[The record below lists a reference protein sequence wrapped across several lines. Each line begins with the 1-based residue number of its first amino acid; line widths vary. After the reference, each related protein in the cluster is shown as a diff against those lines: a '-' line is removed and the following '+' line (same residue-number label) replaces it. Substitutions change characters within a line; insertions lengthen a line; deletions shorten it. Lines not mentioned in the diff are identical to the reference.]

1 MCDRENELM
10 SAYLAGDERAF
21 GELFRLYAPVLVRF
35 FMRHGK
41 RLSDAQDLAQDTFLQ
56 LHRARADFRAGEP
69 VRPWLFTIAR
79 NRCHDH
85 GRRLRRRP
93 EAFCEMDDYE
103 APQAAHENQALIA
116 AERREALHDALAKL
130 SKPERSLL
138 DEHWF
143 GERAFAEIAARDGV
157 LSSTVR
163 VRAYR
168 ACQRLREMIS
178 VRHSAAA

>member
-1 MCDRENELM
+1 MCDREIELM
-10 SAYLAGDERAF
+10 SAYLAGDEHAF
-21 GELFRLYAPVLVRF
+21 GELFRMYAPVLIRF

-41 RLSDAQDLAQDTFLQ
+41 RRSDAQDLTQDTFLQ

-69 VRPWLFTIAR
+69 LRPWLFTIAR

-85 GRRLRRRP
+85 SRRVRRRP
-93 EAFCEMDDYE
+93 EASCEVDHYE
-103 APQAAHENQALIA
+103 APQAEHENQTLIV
-116 AERREALHDALAKL
+116 AERSHALHAALAKL
-130 SKPERSLL
+130 PVPERRLL

-157 LSSTVR
+157 QSSTVR
-163 VRAYR
+163 VRAFR

-178 VRHSAAA
+178 VRHSAVA

>member
-1 MCDRENELM
+1 MCDRENLLM
-10 SAYLAGDERAF
+10 SAYLAGDEHAF
-21 GELFRLYAPVLVRF
+21 GELFRIYAPLLVRF
-35 FMRHGK
+35 FMRQGK
-41 RLSDAQDLAQDTFLQ
+41 RLSDAQDLTQDTFLQ

-69 VRPWLFTIAR
+69 LRPWLFTIAR

-85 GRRLRRRP
+85 GRRSRRKP
-93 EAFCEMDDYE
+93 EAFCDVDSYE
-103 APQAAHENQALIA
+103 APQQAHETQALIA
-116 AERREALHDALAKL
+116 VERRDALHDALAKL
-130 SKPERSLL
+130 SQPERKLL

-157 LSSTVR
+157 QSSTVR

-178 VRHSAAA
+178 MRHSAAA

>member
-10 SAYLAGDERAF
+10 SAYLAGDEHAF
-21 GELFRLYAPVLVRF
+21 AELYRIYAPVLLRF
-35 FMRHGK
+35 FRRHGK
-41 RLSDAQDLAQDTFLQ
+41 RPSDAQDLTQDTFMR
-56 LHRARADFRAGEP
+56 LHRARADFRPGEP

-79 NRCHDH
+79 NRCYDH
-85 GRRLRRRP
+85 SRRLRRRP
-93 EAFCEMDDYE
+93 EAFCEVDNYE
-103 APQAAHENQALIA
+103 APQPAHEHQVLIL
-116 AERREALHDALAKL
+116 AERRDALHDALAKL
-130 SKPERSLL
+130 PNAERSLL

-143 GERAFAEIAARDGV
+143 GERAFAEIAARDG
-157 LSSTVR
+157 LQSSTVR